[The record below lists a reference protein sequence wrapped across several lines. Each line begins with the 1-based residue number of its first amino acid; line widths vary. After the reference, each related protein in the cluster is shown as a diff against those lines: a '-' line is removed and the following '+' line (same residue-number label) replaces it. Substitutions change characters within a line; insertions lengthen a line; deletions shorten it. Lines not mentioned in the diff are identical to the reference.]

1 MKIIIAP
8 DSFKGSLTAREIADN
23 IEKGILSV
31 YPQAEVIKLPMADGG
46 EGTVD
51 ALVYAT
57 KGKKIYKEV
66 TGPLGTPVKA
76 YFGILGN
83 ENTAIIETAAA
94 SGLALVPSGK
104 ENPLKATTFGTG
116 ELIKAALDEGVDK
129 IIIGLGGSATV
140 DGGIGMAQAL
150 GISFKDSKGKEVGFG
165 GAELA
170 NVQSIDLSNLDRR
183 LKDVEFLIASDVS
196 NPLYGPNGAAY
207 IFGPQ
212 KGATEEMV
220 KFLDDSLRNYARVIK
235 NETGKKVGDLPGGG
249 AAGGLGAA
257 LMVFLDAYMNS
268 GIELIL
274 DIYNFNTFLDQAA
287 LVITGEG
294 RIDKQTLMGKT
305 PYGVAMRA
313 KKYNVPVIAVA
324 GSVEAEAVNELNE
337 YFDGIFSI
345 MLAPVTIEKAILNT
359 ENWLQIIVQQIMRTC
374 IVHKKFV

>member
-150 GISFKDSKGKEVGFG
+150 GISFKDSKGK
-165 GAELA
+165 
-170 NVQSIDLSNLDRR
+170 
-183 LKDVEFLIASDVS
+183 K
-196 NPLYGPNGAAY
+196 
-207 IFGPQ
+207 
-212 KGATEEMV
+212 
-220 KFLDDSLRNYARVIK
+220 
-235 NETGKKVGDLPGGG
+235 
-249 AAGGLGAA
+249 
-257 LMVFLDAYMNS
+257 
-268 GIELIL
+268 
-274 DIYNFNTFLDQAA
+274 
-287 LVITGEG
+287 
-294 RIDKQTLMGKT
+294 
-305 PYGVAMRA
+305 
-313 KKYNVPVIAVA
+313 
-324 GSVEAEAVNELNE
+324 
-337 YFDGIFSI
+337 
-345 MLAPVTIEKAILNT
+345 
-359 ENWLQIIVQQIMRTC
+359 
-374 IVHKKFV
+374 